1 MKKIFK
7 SILMLAIVIS
17 ICSYTVLGAS
27 SVNYVNYDNSRN
39 LTRNGSG
46 GAYETVFYDYGT
58 KIPGDN
64 ARTFAKSYGNTKNAA
79 VIRFA
84 DYGTTSFETQTS
96 NTYKN
101 KLAYINYTSSKD
113 YLQPGSFSK
122 ALGFIE
128 FVLNITE

>member
-7 SILMLAIVIS
+7 SILMLAIVVS

-39 LTRNGSG
+39 LTRNGGG

-58 KIPGDN
+58 IKPGDN
-64 ARTFAKSYGNTKNAA
+64 ARIFAKSYGNANNTS

-84 DYGTTSFETQTS
+84 DFGNPNFETQTS
-96 NTYKN
+96 NTHKSN
-101 KLAYINYTSSKD
+101 LAYINYTSSKD
-113 YLQPGSFSK
+113 HLQPGSFAK

-128 FVLNITE
+128 FVLNVIE